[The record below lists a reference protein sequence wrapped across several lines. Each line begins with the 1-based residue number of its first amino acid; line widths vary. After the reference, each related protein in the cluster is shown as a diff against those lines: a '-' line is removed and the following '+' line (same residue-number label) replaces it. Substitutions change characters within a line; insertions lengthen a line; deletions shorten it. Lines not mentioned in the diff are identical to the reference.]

1 MGRMLDPSTLGDHI
15 DRLYRAACALTGNR
29 VAADDLVQETYARV
43 LAKPRRITA
52 GDDVGYLV
60 RTMRNVFLDQR
71 RQMTRR
77 ATDSVDPETFAV
89 TADGEHLTCEPLA
102 ALPLARRYSLF

>member
-43 LAKPRRITA
+43 LAKPRLIA
-52 GDDVGYLV
+52 
-60 RTMRNVFLDQR
+60 
-71 RQMTRR
+71 
-77 ATDSVDPETFAV
+77 ATTTSATWCGRCA
-89 TADGEHLTCEPLA
+89 TSSSTSA
-102 ALPLARRYSLF
+102 AR